1 MGPFT
6 ELEFENVGWIQMA
19 DSRYIRR
26 VDFLECGQSLGPTKM
41 EGIFLP
47 PASAFLK
54 TFLWNCRIRDLF
66 HVIVIFGRVRKIAKS
81 DRRMILKLGP

>member
-6 ELEFENVGWIQMA
+6 KLEFENVGWIQMA

-47 PASAFLK
+47 PSSAFLK
-54 TFLWNCRIRDLF
+54 TFL
-66 HVIVIFGRVRKIAKS
+66 
-81 DRRMILKLGP
+81 